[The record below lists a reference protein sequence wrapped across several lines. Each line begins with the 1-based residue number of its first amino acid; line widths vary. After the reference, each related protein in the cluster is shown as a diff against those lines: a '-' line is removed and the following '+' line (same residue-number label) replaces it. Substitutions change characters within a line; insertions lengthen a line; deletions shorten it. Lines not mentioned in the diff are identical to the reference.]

1 MFRSILIAF
10 AVLGIIFLGF
20 YLFKPH
26 PYTNIQDALK
36 EPQKVHFL
44 DLTHNHLKELP
55 AGIPN
60 LTELEV
66 IWLGNNP
73 GINTEKALD
82 TLAKLPK
89 LYSVDLSYLNLS
101 HLPANINGIKKLKV
115 LDLTGN
121 PSLDFAET
129 FALLSANPALEAV
142 SLSQNNL
149 HSIPS
154 ELSKIKSLRKV
165 FLHNNPISKESKETF
180 EKLMPDCSF
189 EYENL

>member
-26 PYTNIQDALK
+26 PYNNLQEALK

-55 AGIPN
+55 AGITN

-66 IWLGNNP
+66 LWLGNNP
-73 GINTEKALD
+73 GMNTTQTMD
-82 TLAKLPK
+82 TLARLPK
-89 LYSVDLSYLNLS
+89 LYSLDLSYLNLN
-101 HLPANINGIKKLKV
+101 HLPANINGIRKLKV

-121 PSLDFAET
+121 PSLNFSEAFAILT
-129 FALLSANPALEAV
+129 ANPALEAL

-154 ELSKIKSLRKV
+154 ELSKIKSLKKV

-180 EKLMPDCSF
+180 EKLMPECSF